1 MPNNYNK
8 KLIINRL
15 VQLMLVWITTYPTAT
30 FAQDLTEI
38 QIANEY
44 LLKGQKQKA
53 IDSYKQ
59 LAKKNE
65 NIPFIHNDYLNL
77 LLDQSMF
84 KDAETYVDRLL
95 RNENKLTYQLDLGII
110 YQRQGDLPKSD
121 RYLKNLIRQSSQDI
135 PRLKQISDYLL
146 TNNLI
151 AYSIDALQQARETS
165 NTPTIF
171 TLELANLFRLSGK
184 NNEMVNEYL
193 NYIAQTPGNLGYI
206 KNLLQVLLTKPEELQ
221 ALEGQLYLKV
231 QSSADNENYAELL
244 IWVNLQQRN
253 FLGAFVQAR
262 AFDKRFKKETSKT
275 LEIAQIAFNNKS
287 YEAAEKAYTFVMK
300 EYANTSSFL
309 SARLGLLK
317 TKEARLKEQ
326 LPVKI
331 DSVRSMIASYDK
343 FIETYPDNP
352 NSFEAIENKALLFAY
367 YLDDKE
373 KAISILTSLV
383 ANPKVNS
390 PLLKSKCKLELGDLY
405 LFKYE
410 PWEASLLYSQVEKTN
425 KETVLGY
432 DAKLKNAKLS
442 YFIGDFKLAEEHLD
456 ILKKA
461 TSREI
466 ANDALELSLRI
477 KENTA
482 SDTLAT
488 SLKEYASIEM
498 LLNQNKLDAAITKLD
513 ALKKIEGDGDSL
525 RMKSSTLLDDIYWLE
540 ANTLLKQGD
549 FERTISL
556 LRMITKFYSQ
566 DVLSDDAYFLEAEVF
581 EQHLNKKSEAMEI
594 YRDFL
599 SKYPGSVYASEA
611 RKRYREL
618 RGDFTNANSIN

>member
-1 MPNNYNK
+1 MANNYNK
-8 KLIINRL
+8 KFIINKL
-15 VQLMLVWITTYPTAT
+15 IQVLFVWITTSPATT
-30 FAQDLTEI
+30 FAQDVTEI

-65 NIPFIHNDYLNL
+65 NIPYIHNDYLNL

-84 KDAETYVDRLL
+84 KEAEAYVDRLI
-95 RNENKLTYQLDLGII
+95 RNENKLTYQLDLGIV
-110 YQRQGDLPKSD
+110 YQRHGDLLKSD
-121 RYLKNLIRQSSQDI
+121 RYLKNLILQSSQDI
-135 PRLKQISDYLL
+135 ARLKQISDYLL

-151 AYSIDALQQARETS
+151 AYSIDALQQARKTS

-206 KNLLQVLLTKPEELQ
+206 KNLLQVLLTKPDELQ

-253 FLGAFVQAR
+253 FLGAFIQAR

-275 LEIAQIAFNNKS
+275 LEIAQIAYNNKS

-300 EYANTSSFL
+300 EYANTSNFL

-373 KAISILTSLV
+373 KAISILTSLI

-466 ANDALELSLRI
+466 ANDALDLSLRI

-482 SDTLAT
+482 SDSLAT

-498 LLNQNKLDAAITKLD
+498 LLNQNKLDAAITKLN

-549 FERTISL
+549 FEKTISL

-566 DVLSDDAYFLEAEVF
+566 DVLSDDAYFLEAEVL
-581 EQHLNKKSEAMEI
+581 EKHLNKKSEAMEI

-599 SKYPGSVYASEA
+599 SKYPGSVYAFEA

-618 RGDFTNANSIN
+618 RGDFTSAPIN

>member
-1 MPNNYNK
+1 MANNYNK
-8 KLIINRL
+8 KFIINKL
-15 VQLMLVWITTYPTAT
+15 IQVLFVWITTSPATT
-30 FAQDLTEI
+30 FAQDVTEI

-65 NIPFIHNDYLNL
+65 NIPYIHNDYLNL

-84 KDAETYVDRLL
+84 KEAEAYVDRLI
-95 RNENKLTYQLDLGII
+95 RNENKLTYQLDLGIV
-110 YQRQGDLPKSD
+110 YQRHGDLLKSD
-121 RYLKNLIRQSSQDI
+121 RYLKNLILQSSQDI
-135 PRLKQISDYLL
+135 ARLKQISDYLL

-151 AYSIDALQQARETS
+151 AYSIDALQQARKTS

-206 KNLLQVLLTKPEELQ
+206 KNLLQVLLTKPDELQ

-253 FLGAFVQAR
+253 FLGAFIQAR

-275 LEIAQIAFNNKS
+275 LEIAQIAYNNKS

-300 EYANTSSFL
+300 EYANTSNFL

-373 KAISILTSLV
+373 KAISILTSLI

-549 FERTISL
+549 FEKTISV

-566 DVLSDDAYFLEAEVF
+566 DVLSDDAYFLEAEVL
-581 EQHLNKKSEAMEI
+581 EKHLNKKSEAMEI

-599 SKYPGSVYASEA
+599 SKYPGSVYAFEA

-618 RGDFTNANSIN
+618 RGDFTSAPIN

>member
-1 MPNNYNK
+1 MVNNYNK

-15 VQLMLVWITTYPTAT
+15 IQVVLVWITTYPMTT

-59 LAKKNE
+59 LAKKND
-65 NIPFIHNDYLNL
+65 NIRFIHNDYLNL

-84 KDAETYVDRLL
+84 KDAETYVDRLI
-95 RNENKLTYQLDLGII
+95 RHENKLTYQLDLGII

-121 RYLKNLIRQSSQDI
+121 KYLKNLIRQSSQDI
-135 PRLKQISDYLL
+135 ATLKQISDYLL

-151 AYSIDALQQARETS
+151 SYSIDALQQARETS

-253 FLGAFVQAR
+253 FLGAFIQAR

-275 LEIAQIAFNNKS
+275 LEIAQVAFNNKS

-300 EYANTSSFL
+300 EYANTSNFL

-405 LFKYE
+405 LFKHE

-477 KENTA
+477 KENTD

-498 LLNQNKLDAAITKLD
+498 LLNQNKLNAALTKLD

-549 FERTISL
+549 FEKTISR

-581 EQHLNKKSEAMEI
+581 EKHLNKKLEAMEI

>member
-1 MPNNYNK
+1 
-8 KLIINRL
+8 
-15 VQLMLVWITTYPTAT
+15 VWITTSPATT
-30 FAQDLTEI
+30 FAQDVTEI

-65 NIPFIHNDYLNL
+65 NIPYIHNDYLNL

-84 KDAETYVDRLL
+84 KEAEAYVDRLI
-95 RNENKLTYQLDLGII
+95 RNENKLTYQLDLGIV
-110 YQRQGDLPKSD
+110 YQRHGDLLKSD
-121 RYLKNLIRQSSQDI
+121 RYLKNLILQSSQDI
-135 PRLKQISDYLL
+135 ARLKQISDYLL

-151 AYSIDALQQARETS
+151 AYSIDALQQARKTS

-206 KNLLQVLLTKPEELQ
+206 KNLLQVLLTKPDELQ

-253 FLGAFVQAR
+253 FLGAFIQAR

-275 LEIAQIAFNNKS
+275 LEIAQIAYNNKS

-300 EYANTSSFL
+300 EYANTSNFL

-373 KAISILTSLV
+373 KAISILTSLI

-549 FERTISL
+549 FEKTISV

-566 DVLSDDAYFLEAEVF
+566 DVLSDDAYFLEAEVL
-581 EQHLNKKSEAMEI
+581 EKHLNKKSEAMEI

-599 SKYPGSVYASEA
+599 SKYPGSVYAFEA

-618 RGDFTNANSIN
+618 RGDFTSAPIN

>member
-1 MPNNYNK
+1 MANNYNK
-8 KLIINRL
+8 NFIINKLIQVL
-15 VQLMLVWITTYPTAT
+15 FVWITTSSATT
-30 FAQDLTEI
+30 FAQDVTEI

-65 NIPFIHNDYLNL
+65 NIPYIHNDYLNL

-84 KDAETYVDRLL
+84 KEAEAYVDRLI
-95 RNENKLTYQLDLGII
+95 RNENKLTYQLDLGIV
-110 YQRQGDLPKSD
+110 YQRHGDLLKSD
-121 RYLKNLIRQSSQDI
+121 RYLKNLILQSSQDI
-135 PRLKQISDYLL
+135 ARLKQISDYLL

-151 AYSIDALQQARETS
+151 AYSIDALQQARKTS

-206 KNLLQVLLTKPEELQ
+206 KNLLQVLLTKPDELQ

-253 FLGAFVQAR
+253 FLGAFIQAR

-275 LEIAQIAFNNKS
+275 LEIAQIAYNNKS

-300 EYANTSSFL
+300 EYANTSNFL

-373 KAISILTSLV
+373 KAISILTSLI

-466 ANDALELSLRI
+466 ANDALDLSLRI

-482 SDTLAT
+482 SDSLAT

-498 LLNQNKLDAAITKLD
+498 LLNQNKLDAAITKLN

-549 FERTISL
+549 FEKTISL

-566 DVLSDDAYFLEAEVF
+566 DVLSDDAYFLEAEVL
-581 EQHLNKKSEAMEI
+581 EKHLNKKSEAMEI

-599 SKYPGSVYASEA
+599 SKYPGSVYAFEA

-618 RGDFTNANSIN
+618 RGDFTSAPIN

>member
-1 MPNNYNK
+1 MANNYNK
-8 KLIINRL
+8 KFIINKL
-15 VQLMLVWITTYPTAT
+15 IQVLFVWITTSSATT
-30 FAQDLTEI
+30 FAQDVTEI

-65 NIPFIHNDYLNL
+65 NIPYIHNDYLNL

-84 KDAETYVDRLL
+84 KEAEAYVDRLI
-95 RNENKLTYQLDLGII
+95 RNENKLTYQLDLGIV
-110 YQRQGDLPKSD
+110 YQRHGDLLKSD
-121 RYLKNLIRQSSQDI
+121 RYLKNLILQSSQDI
-135 PRLKQISDYLL
+135 ARLKQISDYLL

-151 AYSIDALQQARETS
+151 AYSIDALQQARKTS

-206 KNLLQVLLTKPEELQ
+206 KNLLQVLLTKPDELQ

-253 FLGAFVQAR
+253 FLGAFIQAR

-275 LEIAQIAFNNKS
+275 LEIAQIAYNNKS

-300 EYANTSSFL
+300 EYANTSNFL

-373 KAISILTSLV
+373 KAISILASLI
-383 ANPKVNS
+383 AHPKVNS

-466 ANDALELSLRI
+466 ANDALDLSLRI

-482 SDTLAT
+482 SDSLAT

-498 LLNQNKLDAAITKLD
+498 LLNQNKLDAAITKLN

-549 FERTISL
+549 FEKTISL

-566 DVLSDDAYFLEAEVF
+566 DVLSDDAYFLEAEVL
-581 EQHLNKKSEAMEI
+581 EKHLNKKSEAMEI

-599 SKYPGSVYASEA
+599 SKYPGSVYAFEA

-618 RGDFTNANSIN
+618 RGDFTSAPMN